1 MTTRTEPRTG
11 KVLWHFMM
19 SLDGFIAAPGQDALG
34 WLEGVSIRPGVV
46 AEYADR
52 IGAVLGGRKGWD
64 AYPDSSAPYGGAMGG
79 PTFILT
85 HHPEDAKADQAGSG
99 PGVTFL
105 NCEVAEATRIA
116 LKAAGGKDLVVF
128 SADIGRQLLEQGLL
142 DELHLHIAPIL
153 LGDGTRLFDNPA
165 GVPIQ
170 LERLTGDNLRASVD
184 VTYRPVRPN
193 EANPQRATDRE

>member
-1 MTTRTEPRTG
+1 MTTQAQQQTG
-11 KVLWHFMM
+11 KIIWHFMM

-46 AEYADR
+46 TEYAGR

-85 HHPEDAKADQAGSG
+85 HHPDDAKADQAESG

-105 NCEVAEATRIA
+105 NCEVAEAARIA
-116 LKAAGGKDLVVF
+116 LEAAAGKDLVVF
-128 SADIGRQLLEQGLL
+128 SADIGRQLLNQGLL
-142 DELHLHIAPIL
+142 DELHLHIAPVL
-153 LGDGTRLFDNPA
+153 LGDGTRLFDNPG
-165 GVPIQ
+165 GVPVQ
-170 LERLTGDNLRASVD
+170 LERLAGDDLRASVD
-184 VTYRPVRPN
+184 VSYRPVRTN
-193 EANPQRATDRE
+193 